1 MGETI
6 IDSDRII
13 PSNKNQLIS
22 LMASS
27 ESALRE
33 QIRELKDKIA
43 YIEEEMAQLRKRR
56 RAYIA
61 KLKLMENHID
71 GYHSKGDIENTDSS
85 DESFST
91 TELLELSLSSISSSV
106 LCSDAS
112 LCDDSNQNNSESS
125 IEGGRHGRFRYKRK
139 QKIGEEEE

>member
-1 MGETI
+1 
-6 IDSDRII
+6 
-13 PSNKNQLIS
+13 
-22 LMASS
+22 MASS

-61 KLKLMENHID
+61 KLKLMVGYLQSLFFPSPKSQEIKPLGENHID